1 MKLEQLKLSSREKM
15 LHKSKREIISPSGTV
30 LKDSSKDISPLKLIS
45 LEGFSPKIKILNP
58 RLKKI
63 SQMKNSNSKEEID
76 LLPGKTIEG
85 LTTDPRKDSTTLTE
99 ETTEIEIQT
108 ETSTTDLGTENSTK
122 IVISI
127 ETKTVISTETKIVI
141 TTNPDLTTRIVISTE
156 TKIVISTET
165 KIVISTET
173 KIVISIS
180 PDSTRIV
187 TTTEIDQT
195 SKMKDH
201 KEKENTKKKQI
212 KEIKENREDI
222 KIPW

>member
-15 LHKSKREIISPSGTV
+15 PHKSKRENISPSGTV

-165 KIVISTET
+165 KIVIS
-173 KIVISIS
+173 IS

>member
-15 LHKSKREIISPSGTV
+15 PHKSKRENISPSGTV

-63 SQMKNSNSKEEID
+63 SRMKNSNSKEEID

-141 TTNPDLTTRIVISTE
+141 
-156 TKIVISTET
+156 
-165 KIVISTET
+165 
-173 KIVISIS
+173 SIS